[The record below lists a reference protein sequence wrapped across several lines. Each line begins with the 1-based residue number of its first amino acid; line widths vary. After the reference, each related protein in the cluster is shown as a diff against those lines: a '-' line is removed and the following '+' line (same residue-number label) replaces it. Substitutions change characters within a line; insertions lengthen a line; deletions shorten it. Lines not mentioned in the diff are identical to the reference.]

1 MKRVYT
7 VIAVLIA
14 ALLPLHAQSP
24 FEQANTAYSQS
35 NYAEAISGY
44 EQILQEARAR
54 EALTDDYAEVYYNLG
69 NAYYKQGELGHA
81 ILSYERALRLKPR
94 MRDAKQNL
102 EFVEQR
108 ITDRIDDTR
117 SFFLQD
123 WLITLRNNFRES
135 TWTWLSIVLFWLV
148 LAGLLLFLFGREAAL
163 RKAAFH
169 VAWISLLLTV
179 YTGINAGTLHSR
191 DAAQQEAIIMQGV
204 VNAKSSPDQSGTD
217 LFQLHEGTKVRIT
230 DTLGDWSEV
239 RVAEWQGWIETRM
252 LERI

>member
-1 MKRVYT
+1 MKR
-7 VIAVLIA
+7 I
-14 ALLPLHAQSP
+14 LLAISLFLCAGQLFAQSG
-24 FEQANTAYSQS
+24 FTQANNAYSQG

-44 EQILQEARAR
+44 EQLISEAQAR

-69 NAYYKQGELGHA
+69 NAYYKQGELGQS
-81 ILSYERALRLKPR
+81 ILAYERALRLKPR
-94 MRDAKQNL
+94 MKDAKQNL
-102 EFVEQR
+102 QFVEQR

-123 WLITLRNNFRES
+123 WLIALRNQWKES
-135 TWTWLSIVLFWLV
+135 TWTWLSIVLFTIM
-148 LAGLLLFLFGREAAL
+148 LAGLLLFLLGREATV
-163 RKAAFH
+163 RKIAFH
-169 VAWISLLLTV
+169 CAWISLLLSL

-191 DAAQQEAIIMQGV
+191 DTYREEAIIMQGV
-204 VNAKSSPDQSGTD
+204 VNAKSSPDRSGTD

-239 RVAEWQGWIETRM
+239 RVAQWEGWIETRM